1 MSPVAVK
8 TFRTIPTT
16 LDLNGPTL
24 SIEDQPDSTTVN
36 VDDDPTFGSVGMAEA
51 SLPEGSVDSL
61 TGNLTFQWYQVSGD
75 SGKTAV
81 TNETRTNTNGTTTVI
96 AGAATSILTFTDVQF
111 SEDDNTNYKCEVSY
125 TPSAYGVG
133 KSTGNAWNEP
143 LATNTATLRVTP
155 TLRIVGQPVAVTE
168 ATPETT
174 ETFNV
179 IVGCDNPDLLS
190 TVTYQWYLNGTALTN
205 SSTISGA
212 TNNQLSIKYS
222 EGEHTIY
229 CVVGHTSAN
238 PTSIQSNSV
247 AYTVESLQ
255 VLYKEI
261 VDHGGVRSSDGV
273 YFSPTVNTSTLH
285 NLANGSMNFSGQT
298 MQVAVDGVSNAS
310 PQTFVWAP
318 EDDVEVMIELGGAGG
333 EDYSV
338 AGRGASG
345 GQGGWGVFKLTL
357 KKDQEYTFKLG
368 SKGYKYGPKGGG
380 ISGTVNGGVG
390 GGQAI
395 MYKGNQVLA
404 CCGGGGGAG
413 FGGGGG
419 DGGGLNEEGEN
430 GFGRYGGQGGRAS
443 TVSGGSKFS
452 PDTRGGNLSLCPV
465 PTVTSPFPQNLTDCE
480 DYTTSGNYINA
491 SSGNEYNGELH
502 TVAGQSEQILFPD
515 TADLKRGFRA
525 GDGGRWSGGWAING
539 NGGSGGAGRYGG
551 SGSSGDA
558 HGGGGGSG
566 YAALG
571 TDGLEVLRTRSGVNN
586 GNSYAIIHL
595 YDSSNIPNR
604 TAVSDPGVSI
614 LQWNDPRALGCKYG
628 WGGTDDQSNPG
639 AYINGP
645 SGSLSDPRGKN
656 WLGEWSNNASF
667 TYQCSG
673 SDENI
678 GYVIFVLHMRKIGSR
693 YYDSNG
699 NPNTQYLTANRGDW
713 SGANGRARKWIAP
726 GNTEQQRSN
735 WIRSNTFTND
745 QWIYDSTTNPTR
757 EQRERKWTASLSEAF
772 VPYRIEFEVE
782 LTFGGVPNGRYNRLV
797 YNKNLDINNW
807 GEVKDIDFSS
817 GQLGSANGF
826 GGSDRLELP
835 DSDLAYSTG
844 NSRGYRNISLAGIRS
859 NVINLDGDGN
869 SGWNTIQAFLQTDG
883 RSGTNLSDSDRRNGN
898 GVEFGRTFKG

>member
-16 LDLNGPTL
+16 LDLNGPLL
-24 SIEDQPDSTTVN
+24 SIEEQPESTTVV
-36 VDDDPTFGSVGMAEA
+36 VDDDPTFGSVGMATA
-51 SLPEGSVDSL
+51 TLPAGSSYTL
-61 TGNLTFQWYQVSGD
+61 SGTLEFQWYQVTGTTS
-75 SGKTAV
+75 TAV
-81 TNETRTNTNGTTTVI
+81 TNQTRTNDNATTTVI
-96 AGAATSILTFTDVQF
+96 AGAATSILSFTNVQYA
-111 SEDDNTNYKCEVSY
+111 EDNSTNYKCAVSY
-125 TPSAYGVG
+125 KPSAYGVG
-133 KSTGNAWNEP
+133 TSSPNAWNEP
-143 LATNTATLRVTP
+143 VDTDVVTMTVTP
-155 TLRIVGQPVAVTE
+155 TLRINGQPIAVSDG
-168 ATPETT
+168 TPETRSL
-174 ETFNV
+174 FN
-179 IVGCDNPDLLS
+179 INVGCDNPDLLS
-190 TVTYQWYLNGTALTN
+190 TVTYQWYMDGSALSN
-205 SSTISGA
+205 SSSVSGA
-212 TNNQLSIKYS
+212 TGSQLSIAAA

-229 CVVGHTSAN
+229 CIVGHTSAN
-238 PTSIQSNSV
+238 PTSITSNTV
-247 AYTVESLQ
+247 AFTVESLQ
-255 VLYKEI
+255 VLFKEI

-285 NLANGSMNFSGQT
+285 NLANGSMNLSGQT
-298 MQVAVDGVSNAS
+298 MQTAVDGVSNAG
-310 PQTFVWAP
+310 PQVFVWAP
-318 EDDVEVMIELGGAGG
+318 EDDVEVMIELAGAGG
-333 EDYSV
+333 ENYDV

-380 ISGTVNGGVG
+380 ISGTVNGGYG
-390 GGQAI
+390 GGQAV

-419 DGGGLNEEGEN
+419 DGGGLNEDGED
-430 GFGRYGGQGGRAS
+430 GFGRNGGQGGRAS
-443 TVSGGSKFS
+443 DVSGGSKFS
-452 PDTRGGNLSLCPV
+452 PDRRGGSLSLCPT
-465 PTVTSPFPQNLTDCE
+465 PTVTGAFPSNLTACE

-491 SSGNEYNGELH
+491 SSGEEFDGELH
-502 TVAGQSEQILFPD
+502 TVSGQSETILFPD

-525 GDGGRWSGGWAING
+525 GDGGRWSGGWGING
-539 NGGSGGAGRYGG
+539 AGGGGGAGRYGG
-551 SGSSGDA
+551 SGSSGDG
-558 HGGGGGSG
+558 HGGGGGAG
-566 YAALG
+566 YAAVG
-571 TDGLEVLRTRSGVNN
+571 TDGLTIERTRSGVNN

-604 TAVSDPGVSI
+604 TSVTDPGVSI
-614 LQWNDPRALGCKYG
+614 LQWNDPRSLGCKYG
-628 WGGTDDQSNPG
+628 WNGTSDQSTPG
-639 AYINGP
+639 AYIDGP
-645 SGSLSDPRGKN
+645 SGSLPNPRGNYN
-656 WLGEWSNNASF
+656 WIGSFSNNASF

-678 GYVIFVLHMRKIGSR
+678 GYVIFNLHIRKLASR
-693 YYDSNG
+693 YYNSNG
-699 NPNTQYLTANRGDW
+699 TPTTQYLTANRGDW
-713 SGANGRARKWIAP
+713 NGANGKARKWIAP

-735 WIRSNTFTND
+735 WIRSNTFSSD

-757 EQRERKWTASLSEAF
+757 EERERKWTASLSEAF
-772 VPYRIEFEVE
+772 VPYRLEFEVE

-835 DSDLAYSTG
+835 DSDLSYSTG
-844 NSRGYRNISLAGIRS
+844 NSQGYRNISLAGIRS